1 MKSVVVVIGAGSIG
15 KAIARRIGA
24 GKHVLLADLRQEA
37 ADGAAKVLSDAGF
50 EVSTATVDVSSRE
63 SVHALVQMA
72 MALGDVTGVNPRR
85 WCFPRPAPLRHTSSG
100 SIVYDS

>member
-1 MKSVVVVIGAGSIG
+1 
-15 KAIARRIGA
+15 
-24 GKHVLLADLRQEA
+24 
-37 ADGAAKVLSDAGF
+37 
-50 EVSTATVDVSSRE
+50 VSSRE